1 MDAARGHS
9 AVVKA
14 STHDFYV
21 SSQVIMPEQPIP
33 SSTEASAPSTT
44 ASSSTAT
51 VSPIQ
56 YMKGIGPRRAEALA
70 LAGVLTPSD
79 LLRFYPRSYI
89 DRNSVPSLRD
99 LRTALLNA
107 QQQDAF
113 SEQNMN
119 LQTEITVVAFVRAV
133 RDRTFGKNRTMV
145 IVELDDHSGVKAEIV
160 FWHQAEYFKR
170 IFEADQL
177 LAVSGLAEFAYG
189 KIQFNHPEIERIE
202 PDDAESYSNG
212 RILPKYRL
220 TQKMKDV
227 GLTMRVMR
235 NLITSVID
243 QEIPNLRETLSDEL
257 LTKFDFPDI
266 QAAARQ
272 LHFPD
277 SHEALAKARE
287 RMKFEEL
294 FFFEML
300 LAMRHNGI
308 KSLDKAPA
316 IAEKSPL
323 ARTMLELLSFDLTR
337 AQKKVLREIV
347 EDMRTTKPMNRLLQ
361 GDVGSGK
368 TVVALLGMLAAI
380 DAGLQCVLMAPT
392 EILAEQHYNTFRDY
406 AEKLNAK
413 LAELGDPRTITVAQ
427 LVGGQKKRQRNTIN
441 EQIASGAVNIVV
453 GTHAVFQSAVEYK
466 RLGLV
471 VIDEQHR
478 FGVLQRAEL
487 KKKATASFAREN
499 ILAISSEPHEISP
512 HIMVMS
518 ATPIPRTLSMTVY
531 GDLDVSIID
540 ELPKNRKPIKTK
552 VVFESKLPVVFQFIR
567 EQVEKG
573 HQAYIVYPLVEKSE
587 KVEAKSAVEHFER
600 LQHEVFPDLKMGLL
614 HGQMLWYEKE
624 DAMKAFKNKEFHILV
639 ATTVVEVGIDI
650 PNATVMLIENADR
663 FGLAQLHQLRGRV
676 GRGAEQSFCLL
687 ATKDHFKFHL
697 GKKENEAQE
706 RKSCIIRL
714 KTMQDT
720 SDGFKIAEVDL
731 KLRGPGDFLG
741 TRQSG
746 IPEFTF
752 ADLVS
757 DGDVITLARREAFA
771 IVGEDPHL
779 RKPENAT
786 IRTEFL
792 RQHEKDF
799 TLLDVA

>member
-1 MDAARGHS
+1 ML
-9 AVVKA
+9 
-14 STHDFYV
+14 
-21 SSQVIMPEQPIP
+21 EQPVP
-33 SSTEASAPSTT
+33 SSTETSASNAAATNAT
-44 ASSSTAT
+44 AS

-56 YMKGIGPRRAEALA
+56 YMRGIGPRRAEALA

-99 LRTALLNA
+99 LRTNLLNA

-119 LQTEITVVAFVRAV
+119 LQTEITVVAFVRSV

-220 TQKMKDV
+220 TQKMKDA

-235 NLITSVID
+235 NLIASVID

-257 LTKFDFPDI
+257 LTKFDFPHI

-316 IAEKSPL
+316 IADKSPL
-323 ARTMLELLSFDLTR
+323 ARTMLELLSFELTR

-413 LAELGDPRTITVAQ
+413 LVELGDQRTITVAQ

-441 EQIASGAVNIVV
+441 EQIASGEVNIVV

-487 KKKATASFAREN
+487 KKKATASFAGES
-499 ILAISSEPHEISP
+499 ILAITAEPHEISP

-567 EQVEKG
+567 EQIEKG

-714 KTMQDT
+714 KTMQET

-771 IVGEDPHL
+771 IVAEDPHL
-779 RKPENAT
+779 RKAENAT

-792 RQHEKDF
+792 RQHQKDF

>member
-1 MDAARGHS
+1 
-9 AVVKA
+9 
-14 STHDFYV
+14 
-21 SSQVIMPEQPIP
+21 MPEQFIP
-33 SSTEASAPSTT
+33 STTKASEPNTTAPNASAPSTT
-44 ASSSTAT
+44 PS

-56 YMKGIGPRRAEALA
+56 YMRGIGPRRAEALA

-99 LRTALLNA
+99 LRTNLLNA

-113 SEQNMN
+113 SEQNIN

-170 IFEADQL
+170 IFETDQL
-177 LAVSGLAEFAYG
+177 LAVSGLAEYAYG
-189 KIQFNHPEIERIE
+189 KIQFNHPEIERID

-220 TQKMKDV
+220 TQKMKDA

-235 NLITSVID
+235 NLIASVID

-257 LTKFDFPDI
+257 LTKFDFPHI

-323 ARTMLELLSFDLTR
+323 ARMMLELLSFDLTR

-380 DAGLQCVLMAPT
+380 DSGLQCVLMAPT

-441 EQIASGAVNIVV
+441 EQIASGEVNIVV

-487 KKKATASFAREN
+487 KKKATASFAGESS
-499 ILAISSEPHEISP
+499 LAITSEPHEISP

-552 VVFESKLPVVFQFIR
+552 VVFESKMPVIFQFIR
-567 EQVEKG
+567 DQIEKG

-650 PNATVMLIENADR
+650 PNATVMLIENAER

-687 ATKDHFKFHL
+687 ATKDHFKFHI
-697 GKKENEAQE
+697 GKRENEAQE

-714 KTMQDT
+714 KTMQET

-771 IVGEDPHL
+771 LVAEDPHL
-779 RKPENAT
+779 RKPENTT

-792 RQHEKDF
+792 RQHQKDF